1 MKTNYPDSLTIKQY
15 LEGKLDPGLM
25 HQLEKQAL
33 DDPFLWDALEGYST
47 YADSAAELSILQR
60 QLHERVV
67 HLQENKKVF
76 DLTWQRLSVAAAAA
90 VLFIT
95 AGILFWMNG
104 NTHTPENAP
113 DPKQVEVTL
122 SHPDSLLSS
131 SAATKEP
138 VPGDKQLSTNKGMKD
153 KNEGT
158 AAGADIT
165 QGGVIQPDKTRMGAD
180 NSVARPDAVGEY
192 SGRNSSAAENTVQ
205 PVSGWDLYRQYLT
218 LNMRR
223 PAGQPVLSGTVL
235 LTLDVAPDGKI
246 LGVKIIK
253 GLTEA
258 YNLEAI
264 RLMKEGPAWRG
275 SADGQTKQ
283 VRLEVVF

>member
-1 MKTNYPDSLTIKQY
+1 MKTNYPDSLTIQQY
-15 LEGKLDPGLM
+15 LEGKLDPEVM

-33 DDPFLWDALEGYST
+33 DDPFLWDALEGYSR
-47 YADSAAELSILQR
+47 YADSTSDLSILQR
-60 QLHERVV
+60 QLHERIV
-67 HLQENKKVF
+67 HLQENKKIF

-104 NTHTPENAP
+104 NTQAPENAP

-122 SHPDSLLSS
+122 SHPDSLLKS
-131 SAATKEP
+131 SAVTKEP
-138 VPGDKQLSTNKGMKD
+138 AVGDKRLSADKGMKD

-158 AAGADIT
+158 AAGSEIT
-165 QGGVIQPDKTRMGAD
+165 EGGVIQPDKTRMGAD
-180 NSVARPDAVGEY
+180 HSVARPDAVGEY
-192 SGRNSSAAENTVQ
+192 SGRNSSAVENAVQ
-205 PVSGWDLYRQYLT
+205 PVAGWNLYRQYLQ
-218 LNMRR
+218 LRMRR
-223 PAGQPVLSGTVL
+223 PADQRVLHGAVL
-235 LTLDVAPDGKI
+235 LTLDIAADGKI

-264 RLMKEGPAWRG
+264 RLVKEGPVWQG